1 MHQAHTTGALA
12 SAVQIGL
19 RSACTNCTSHSK
31 GAQASGKFADVSVVD
46 GDGGWSSPGCPR
58 APVARPRR
66 ATGPLSIRAQ
76 SHALPNPFAR
86 PEAATLATPMDAAGR
101 QRPGQAA
108 RDGQAQR
115 GIGHAAE
122 SIGALIV
129 GEQLLHN
136 VQIEPPLEPSTCM
149 YESNMVVQRSQDSG
163 ATLGRWACP
172 GEIRRGS
179 SSSTCL
185 FACLCPGS
193 PERARDP
200 SSSGWATQC
209 SAERARLDPC
219 HLNPSYP
226 ATNQASTPGAAD
238 CRSSRT
244 AAQLYRQKNAPPQ
257 RMAGSSAMR
266 RARPGLRSIEQG
278 CLPPRRGLGA
288 QSRHAPGGRRD
299 ESST

>member
-1 MHQAHTTGALA
+1 MRF
-12 SAVQIGL
+12 QIPLQGRRRRHWQRQWTL
-19 RSACTNCTSHSK
+19 RA
-31 GAQASGKFADVSVVD
+31 GSGQGKLRGTDRRSV
-46 GDGGWSSPGCPR
+46 
-58 APVARPRR
+58 APAM
-66 ATGPLSIRAQ
+66 PLNR
-76 SHALPNPFAR
+76 
-86 PEAATLATPMDAAGR
+86 
-101 QRPGQAA
+101 
-108 RDGQAQR
+108 
-115 GIGHAAE
+115 

-200 SSSGWATQC
+200 SSSGWAAQC

-226 ATNQASTPGAAD
+226 ATNQASIPGAAD

-278 CLPPRRGLGA
+278 CLPPQRGLGA